1 VLQDAFAK
9 VNVVVDPASQDRTNS
24 LQSPAQSCLLLAG
37 LLAHSFGCWS
47 GERIAIEESNEF
59 RVFALTCIPTGFWR
73 MHSQSWS
80 DQKQLRDIYRRN
92 SECKSG
98 QATND
103 ITSLRILAS
112 AGRRANGHFI
122 HGTHLSV
129 KHKARLP
136 LRLLVSDRKDIFISA
151 SL

>member
-1 VLQDAFAK
+1 MLQDAFEK

-59 RVFALTCIPTGFWR
+59 RVLALTCIPTGFWR
-73 MHSQSWS
+73 MHSQSRN
-80 DQKQLRDIYRRN
+80 DQKQPRDIYQRN

-103 ITSLRILAS
+103 MTLLRILAR
-112 AGRRANGHFI
+112 AGRRANDHFI
-122 HGTHLSV
+122 HGTHLSA
-129 KHKARLP
+129 KYKLRPA
-136 LRLLVSDRKDIFISA
+136 LRL
-151 SL
+151 